1 MADNQL
7 IAIFPDEHAARA
19 AAEELT
25 HLGVSAD
32 AMRTDT
38 DPPIQ
43 KIARGI
49 AFGVTVGGVVGAV
62 VCVPLAFIPVGGLAF
77 GWRLFWAVII
87 GVTAGGAAGFVVGGG
102 FSAGDETDQLGPHQ
116 GVLLAVADS
125 REQVVRAL
133 ERHHPIRIEHRAA
146 PGSHRQAGGAAH
158 DLGQKLRE
166 GTGS

>member
-7 IAIFPDEHAARA
+7 IAIFPDEPAARA
-19 AAEELT
+19 AAEDLT
-25 HLGVSAD
+25 HLGVPAD

-38 DPPIQ
+38 DPPLE

-49 AFGVTVGGVVGAV
+49 AFGVTVGAVVGAV
-62 VCVPLAFIPVGGLAF
+62 VCVPLAFIHVGGLAF
-77 GWRLFWAVII
+77 GWRLFWAVVI
-87 GVTAGGAAGFVVGGG
+87 GVTAGGAVGFVVGGG
-102 FSAGDETDQLGPHQ
+102 FSAGDETDQLGPHE

-125 REQVVRAL
+125 RDEVVEAL
-133 ERHHPIRIEHRAA
+133 ERHHPIRIERRAA
-146 PGSHRQAGGAAH
+146 PGPHRQAGGLGH